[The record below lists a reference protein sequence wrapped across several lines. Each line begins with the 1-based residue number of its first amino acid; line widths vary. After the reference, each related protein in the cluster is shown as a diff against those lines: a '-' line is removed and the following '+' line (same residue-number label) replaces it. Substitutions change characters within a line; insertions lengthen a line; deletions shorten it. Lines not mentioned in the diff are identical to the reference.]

1 MYTISIPCHFCGHDN
16 SADAFYCAECQAMI
30 RLRLR
35 PVTTTQNLSL
45 AVAVGTKEEE
55 LIREAYFVTILLVQ
69 SVQRLKALIDATKLT
84 A

>member
-1 MYTISIPCHFCGHDN
+1 MYIISIPCHYCGHDN
-16 SADAFYCAECQAMI
+16 PADAFYCAECQAII

-35 PVTTTQNLSL
+35 PLTTTQNLSL
-45 AVAVGTKEEE
+45 AVTVGTKEEE
-55 LIREAYFVTILLVQ
+55 LIRETYFVTALLLQ